1 MSRRRFCGA
10 LAGGMAGVRVRA
22 GEAGRSGA
30 VATGHPLATEAA
42 WRAMQAGG
50 NAVDGAI
57 AAALMLGVV
66 DPVNSGLGGGM
77 FLLIR
82 SPDGKFTAIDGR
94 ETAPAAASRDMFVR
108 DGKAVAELSQQG
120 PLAVAVP
127 AQLAA
132 LAEAAAAFGN
142 RPLREPLE
150 AAARVAGEGFVPD
163 RTLLARM
170 DSVRLL
176 LPMFPGL
183 AAQFGGA
190 AAGAVLR
197 QPELA
202 ATLRSLAD
210 AGPEWFYRGPFA
222 QRVAAWM
229 REHGGVLTEEDF
241 AAYRTVRREP
251 IAAEYR
257 GFSVTGFP
265 PPSSGGLHIAQMLRL
280 LEPFAVA
287 KLGAADR
294 AHLLAEVMKIAFADR
309 ARWLGDP
316 DHAKVPRGLLRAS
329 YLDGLGAGLRMDRA
343 ADIGQAGSPP
353 DAESDYFRKH
363 TTHFSVCDAA
373 GWWVAATA
381 TINTTFGSKVI
392 VPGTGVVLNNEM
404 DDFSAQPGAANAFG
418 LVGAEANGVAPGK
431 RPLSSMSPTIVCS
444 GGEPV
449 LALGAAGGPT
459 IISQTLLHLVGM
471 LDLGMDAEMA
481 LRQPRLHHQWRPDQ
495 LMLEPGFPG
504 EVAAELSRRGH
515 KIKKG
520 NAFGVSQITARRR
533 GGPLEAAADPRA
545 AGSGRVW

>member
-1 MSRRRFCGA
+1 
-10 LAGGMAGVRVRA
+10 VRLRA
-22 GEAGRSGA
+22 GEAGRTGA
-30 VATGHPLATEAA
+30 VATGHPLATDAA

-94 ETAPAAASRDMFVR
+94 EAAPAAASRDMFVR

-127 AQLAA
+127 SQLAA
-132 LAEAAAAFGN
+132 LAEAATAFGN
-142 RPLREPLE
+142 RPLREPLAE
-150 AAARVAGEGFVPD
+150 AARVAGEGFVPD

-170 DSVRLL
+170 AAVRPL
-176 LPMFPGL
+176 LPLFPGL

-202 ATLRSLAD
+202 ETLRSLAED
-210 AGPEWFYRGPFA
+210 GPAWFYRGPFA
-222 QRVAAWM
+222 QRVAVWM

-241 AAYRTVRREP
+241 AAYRTVRRDP
-251 IAAEYR
+251 IAAAYR

-265 PPSSGGLHIAQMLRL
+265 PPSSGGLHLAQMLRL
-280 LEPFAVA
+280 LEPFDVA

-294 AHLLAEVMKIAFADR
+294 AHLLAEVMKLAFADR

-316 DHAKVPRGLLRAS
+316 DHVKVPRGLLRES
-329 YLDGLGAGLRMDRA
+329 YLEALGAGLRMDRA
-343 ADIGQAGSPP
+343 AEIGGAGSPP
-353 DAESDYFRKH
+353 DAESDHFRKH

-381 TINTTFGSKVI
+381 TINTTFGSKVV

-471 LDLGMDAEMA
+471 LDLGMDAETA
-481 LRQPRLHHQWRPDQ
+481 LRQPRLHHQWRPDE
-495 LMLEPGFPG
+495 LMLEPGFSG

-515 KIKKG
+515 KIRKG
-520 NAFGVSQITARRR
+520 NAFGVSQIVARRR
-533 GGPLEAAADPRA
+533 GGPMEAAADPRA